1 LSANYI
7 ATKLA
12 ESYPILYT
20 GANGRIAH
28 ECILDIRGL
37 TKESGVTVDDI
48 AKRLMDY
55 GFHAPT
61 MSFPV
66 AGTLMI
72 EPTESE
78 DIAEIERF
86 IAAMIA
92 IRGEIQEIID
102 GKVTVDGSALRHAP
116 HTALSVSSTE
126 WDRAYPRE
134 KGGYPKAL
142 EGLISGELI
151 GARMKY
157 WPPVSRIDGAHG
169 DRNLICSCAPLD
181 DFR

>member
-1 LSANYI
+1 
-7 ATKLA
+7 
-12 ESYPILYT
+12 
-20 GANGRIAH
+20 
-28 ECILDIRGL
+28 LDIRAI
-37 TKESGVTVDDI
+37 TKESGVTVDDM

-78 DIAEIERF
+78 DMAEIERF

-102 GKVTVDGSALRHAP
+102 GEVAVEASALRHAP
-116 HTALSVSSTE
+116 HTALSVASTG

-134 KGGYPKAL
+134 EGGYPTPL
-142 EGLISGELI
+142 EGLVAGEII
-151 GARMKY
+151 GSRMKY

-169 DRNLICSCAPLD
+169 DRNLVCSCTPLD
-181 DFR
+181 DYR